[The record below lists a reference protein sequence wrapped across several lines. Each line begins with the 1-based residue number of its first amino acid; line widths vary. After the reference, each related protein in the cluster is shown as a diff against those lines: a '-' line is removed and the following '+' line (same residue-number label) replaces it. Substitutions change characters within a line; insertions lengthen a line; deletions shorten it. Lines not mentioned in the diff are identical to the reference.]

1 MAGYVF
7 WYRLFRLT
15 GVIGQNQENLN
26 RNSGCKQA
34 NPAVT
39 GANRLNP
46 IFGTGSAFVP
56 VIPEGELLRRDS
68 DKVSPYD

>member
-1 MAGYVF
+1 VF
-7 WYRLFRLT
+7 
-15 GVIGQNQENLN
+15 IGKKQENLN
-26 RNSGCKQA
+26 RNSGFKRA
-34 NPAVT
+34 NPAVA

-46 IFGTGSAFVP
+46 IFRTGSALVP